1 MAKGKDSASIANER
15 QELREIHITDTQAA
29 VIRAVVAGASQK
41 AAAAACGCSEFTVSR
56 WANSDPAYIAALN
69 LERLFAWEA
78 QRAELAK
85 LLSKAREALQFV
97 LEGNDPGAMV
107 KAAALVLEQF
117 AAQPTGPVTVEDA
130 ELELQARHK
139 GRWQAEQDATITMAD
154 IYAEALLNI

>member
-15 QELREIHITDTQAA
+15 QELREISITDQQAA

-41 AAAAACGCSEFTVSR
+41 AAAAACGVSEYTVSR

-69 LERLFAWEA
+69 LERLFAWET

-85 LLSKAREALQFV
+85 LLSKAREALEYV
-97 LEGNDPGAMV
+97 LGGNDATAMV

-130 ELELQARHK
+130 ELQLQARHK
-139 GRWQAEQDATITMAD
+139 ARWQAEQDSLISMND
-154 IYAEALLNI
+154 VINNLW